1 MGLQKRKPRD
11 QSNMNQFEPLVC
23 QIGQVFSD
31 FEQSLNDQGQ
41 CRRRR
46 AACRR
51 TMTSNN
57 DDGTTWTY
65 RVNLTKYPT
74 EPNELHITMKDG
86 TLTLSGKS
94 EVTNE
99 GDFKVSSTHVWSK
112 EIQVPARMKKDTLK
126 AKLDDKNQLTLTA
139 DMDDNTTEINVN
151 LTEAE
156 MD

>member
-1 MGLQKRKPRD
+1 M
-11 QSNMNQFEPLVC
+11 C
-23 QIGQVFSD
+23 QIGRVFSD

-51 TMTSNN
+51 TMTSDNDD

-94 EVTNE
+94 EVANE
-99 GDFKVSSTHVWSK
+99 GDFKVFLHSCLEQGDTS
-112 EIQVPARMKKDTLK
+112 ARSLEEGH
-126 AKLDDKNQLTLTA
+126 AQS
-139 DMDDNTTEINVN
+139 
-151 LTEAE
+151 
-156 MD
+156 

>member
-1 MGLQKRKPRD
+1 MGTNENQEINQAML
-11 QSNMNQFEPLVC
+11 QFEPLMS

-31 FEQSLNDQGQ
+31 FDQSLDQNQ
-41 CRRRR
+41 CRRR
-46 AACRR
+46 AACPR
-51 TMTSNN
+51 MTS
-57 DDGTTWTY
+57 DVDGTKWTY

-94 EVTNE
+94 EVTDEN
-99 GDFKVSSTHVWSK
+99 DFKVFSTHVWSK

-139 DMDDNTTEINVN
+139 DLNDNTTEINVN
-151 LTEAE
+151 LTTAE
-156 MD
+156 MG

>member
-1 MGLQKRKPRD
+1 ML
-11 QSNMNQFEPLVC
+11 QFEPLMS

-31 FEQSLNDQGQ
+31 FDQSLDQNQ
-41 CRRRR
+41 CRRSR

-51 TMTSNN
+51 MTS
-57 DDGTTWTY
+57 DVDGTKWTY

-94 EVTNE
+94 EVTDEN
-99 GDFKVSSTHVWSK
+99 DFKVFSTHVWSK
-112 EIQVPARMKKDTLK
+112 EIQVPARMNKETLK

-139 DMDDNTTEINVN
+139 DLNDNTTEINVN
-151 LTEAE
+151 LTTAE